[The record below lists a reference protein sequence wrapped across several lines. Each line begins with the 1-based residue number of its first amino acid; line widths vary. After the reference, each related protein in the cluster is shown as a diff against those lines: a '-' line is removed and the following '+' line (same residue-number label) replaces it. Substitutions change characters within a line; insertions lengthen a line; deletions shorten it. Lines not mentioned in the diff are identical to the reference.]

1 MDSKEILFLILAII
15 FFIFIIKR
23 SKNKPSLKETSNVI
37 EINNTF
43 TPYKIVENDNTLRDI
58 VENYEIRENNK
69 KIEIEKK
76 LGKALPND
84 IIWGILQDLYIE
96 SFFRNH
102 KLFLNVVYQQGLLL
116 QKEKKYKDSIAH
128 YSYGLYYLLNF
139 YPYKMN
145 PINHIIDFV
154 TNDNAVIEMA
164 QYKFINKIKRCMEA
178 ENINI
183 QGFREFAKRFIGRS
197 VLPYLT
203 YDDFLQNVE
212 SFLIEN
218 NKNPIESPWNK
229 SLKNMVDEDVIKA
242 FEFNATLQFRTSL
255 SVLIQHG
262 ERIYDKNKELPNY
275 VKEGWEGIWLPVV
288 KSFKELG
295 IPLEEVP
302 EGTCSSDLGTLTKEE
317 QNFYLDFLIKFHT
330 ISESDMRINDKI
342 DSINNLIKTDKRFNE
357 YYKKVSKNDKY
368 FLEDYFGLLI
378 RNILPPKVSGIL
390 KEKGYFF
397 LKDLKGVDTKELLK
411 IEGIGKSSINKLIP
425 YL

>member
-145 PINHIIDFV
+145 PVNHIIDFV

-212 SFLIEN
+212 SFLIEK
-218 NKNPIESPWNK
+218 NKNPIES
-229 SLKNMVDEDVIKA
+229 SLNNSWIDMIDDNLVNGL
-242 FEFNATLQFRTSL
+242 EFKATLQFRTPL
-255 SVLIQHG
+255 SVLIHHG
-262 ERIYDKNKELPNY
+262 EKIYDKNKELPDY
-275 VKEGWEGIWLPVV
+275 VKEEWEGSWSPIV

>member
-23 SKNKPSLKETSNVI
+23 SKNKPSLKET
-37 EINNTF
+37 NNTF
-43 TPYKIVENDNTLRDI
+43 SPYKIVENDNTLRDI
-58 VENYEIRENNK
+58 VDNYEIRENNK
-69 KIEIEKK
+69 KTEIEKK

-218 NKNPIESPWNK
+218 TNEIKESPWNQ
-229 SLKNMVDEDVIKA
+229 SLNNMIEDDVFKGY
-242 FEFNATLQFRTSL
+242 EFNATLQLRTPL
-255 SVLIQHG
+255 RVLKHHK
-262 ERIYDKNKELPNY
+262 ERILDNNKILPNY
-275 VKEGWEGIWLPVV
+275 VKEQWEGYWLPIT
-288 KSFKELG
+288 KTYREMG
-295 IPLEEVP
+295 IDIDEVP
-302 EGTCSSDLGTLTKEE
+302 KGTCSTDLGSLSVKEQE
-317 QNFYLDFLIKFHT
+317 LYFNFLLKFHT
-330 ISESDMRINDKI
+330 ISESEKEVKEKI
-342 DSINNLIKTDKRFNE
+342 SAIKNLIKIDKDFNK
-357 YYKKVSKNDKY
+357 YYKKVSNDDKY
-368 FLEDYFGLLI
+368 FLEAYFGLLI
-378 RNILPPKVSGIL
+378 RNVLPSKVSSIL
-390 KEKGYFF
+390 KENGYLLLED
-397 LKDLKGVDTKELLK
+397 LKDVNLDDLLK
-411 IEGIGKSSINKLIP
+411 IDGIGKSTINKFIP
-425 YL
+425 YVK